1 MTFADIV
8 CILVSVIIEVWIF
21 HFYRSEE
28 KTGRVEKVLWL
39 VPILQLLLFLLLF
52 SGGYGTWIRWFYLLV
67 LFSVDLTVCVV
78 LKERKNVREKRK
90 KVSVLYQQR
99 EKELA
104 YYEHVTE
111 YLHQM
116 SMIRHEFANQ
126 MQVVYDMLENNADG
140 DEIHRMLDQM
150 NENLSRLD
158 PEKTN
163 FDS

>member
-1 MTFADIV
+1 MICADIV
-8 CILVSVIIEVWIF
+8 GVLVTIMMEIWIF
-21 HFYRSEE
+21 RFYKSEQ
-28 KTGRVEKVLWL
+28 KTGKMEKVLWS
-39 VPILQLLLFLLLF
+39 VPVLQIIFFLLLF
-52 SGGYGTWIRWFYLLV
+52 SDGYETWMRWLYLLI
-67 LFSVDLTVCVV
+67 LIGVDLAVCIV

>member
-1 MTFADIV
+1 MICADIV
-8 CILVSVIIEVWIF
+8 GVLVTIMMEIWIF
-21 HFYRSEE
+21 RFYKSEQ
-28 KTGRVEKVLWL
+28 KTGKMEKVLWS
-39 VPILQLLLFLLLF
+39 VPVLQIIFFLLLF
-52 SGGYGTWIRWFYLLV
+52 SDGYETWMRWLYLLI
-67 LFSVDLTVCVV
+67 LIGVDLAVCIV

-99 EKELA
+99 EKELE

-116 SMIRHEFANQ
+116 SVIRHEFANQ
-126 MQVVYDMLENNADG
+126 IQVVYDMLENNADG